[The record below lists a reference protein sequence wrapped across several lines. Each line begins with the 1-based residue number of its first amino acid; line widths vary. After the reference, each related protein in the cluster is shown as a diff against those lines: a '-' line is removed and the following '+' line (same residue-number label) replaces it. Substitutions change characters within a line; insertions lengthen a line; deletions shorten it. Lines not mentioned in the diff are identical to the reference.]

1 MSAEAAAVADGTDD
15 AVEAAGEGG
24 KAAPA
29 AARGSRKWLLLVLAL
44 AVPLGAGAGL
54 WFSGLLPAWLG
65 QSRAEAPAAAAVPVM
80 LDVPDIVTNLNT
92 TGRRPVFLKLR
103 AKVETSEAD
112 RETVAAQMP
121 RIVDLFQTLLRE
133 LRPEELRGS
142 AGTHRLKE
150 ELLAR
155 ANIAIAPARVS
166 DVLFVEMLVQ

>member
-1 MSAEAAAVADGTDD
+1 MSADAAAVTPD
-15 AVEAAGEGG
+15 AI
-24 KAAPA
+24 PA
-29 AARGSRKWLLLVLAL
+29 AVAEGTKAGPGRRGRLILLLAV
-44 AVPLGAGAGL
+44 AVPLLVGGGL
-54 WFSGLLPAWLG
+54 WFSGLLPKWLG
-65 QSRAEAPAAAAVPVM
+65 LAHQPEPVAVVPPV
-80 LDVPDIVTNLNT
+80 LIDIPDIVTNLNT

-103 AKVETSEAD
+103 AKVEATKTDEGA
-112 RETVAAQMP
+112 VLAQMP

-150 ELLAR
+150 ELIAR

>member
-1 MSAEAAAVADGTDD
+1 MSADVAAVTTGVDEAIEATDPPVD
-15 AVEAAGEGG
+15 TGAR
-24 KAAPA
+24 KATG
-29 AARGSRKWLLLVLAL
+29 ARGRLLLAL
-44 AVPLGAGAGL
+44 ALVAPLALGAGL
-54 WFSGLLPAWLG
+54 WFSGLLPGWLG
-65 QSRAEAPAAAAVPVM
+65 LPRAEPPAASAVPVM
-80 LDVPDIVTNLNT
+80 VDVPDIVTNLNAP
-92 TGRRPVFLKLR
+92 GRRPVFLKLR

-112 RETVAAQMP
+112 REAVAAQMP